1 MHKALTYIVLLFC
14 TLTMSAQP
22 ADTLSVIAGKR
33 IPVEGAFLTPLEERD
48 SVLIADQL
56 VYGFELKGV
65 EEGTLLALPK
75 WENDERGGVQAVS
88 SWTMDTVKVSKSRKG
103 MPRLMDI
110 RAGFTITSFDEGN
123 YELPSITVGR
133 LSKDGVLDTLVFDPM
148 RLEVKAMPVD
158 TATFVPHDIKAQ
170 IRYPLTFD
178 EVSPWLLGFWI
189 LAMLIIAAIC
199 LMIMHRR
206 KDDPAYVRKDPAHI
220 VALRRL
226 DKYRG
231 SKMWAPEQ
239 QKAFYS
245 GVTDTL
251 REYMDSRYGISAMEM
266 TTAEIFRDMKSTEV
280 SAELLG
286 QVKELFERAD
296 FVKFAKYVASDED
309 NASVLPLAVRFVTE
323 TYQSDIEAADEAGE
337 SPETI
342 PGGDSPVTPD
352 GDSPVIP
359 GGDSPVIPGGDR
371 VSETNGGQ
379 E

>member
-1 MHKALTYIVLLFC
+1 MIMHKALIYIVLLFC
-14 TLTMSAQP
+14 TLPISARP
-22 ADTLSVIAGKR
+22 SDTLSVMAGKR

-56 VYGFELKGV
+56 VYGFELKNI
-65 EEGTLLALPK
+65 EEGTLIALPE
-75 WENDERGGVQAVS
+75 WENDDKGGVLALSGWEV
-88 SWTMDTVKVSKSRKG
+88 DTVKVSKARKG
-103 MPRLMDI
+103 QPRLMDI

-133 LSKDGVLDTLVFDPM
+133 LSRDGVLDTLVFDPM
-148 RLEVKAMPVD
+148 RLEVRAMPVD

-170 IRYPLTFD
+170 IRYPLTFS
-178 EVSPWLLGFWI
+178 EIKPWLAGFWF
-189 LAMLIIAAIC
+189 LAMAVTAVVCIVIIR
-199 LMIMHRR
+199 RR

-231 SKMWAPEQ
+231 NKMWVPEQ

-251 REYMDSRYGISAMEM
+251 REYIDSRYGISAMEM
-266 TTAEIFRDMKSTEV
+266 TTAEIFREMKSTEV
-280 SAELLG
+280 PSELLE

-323 TYQSDIEAADEAGE
+323 TYQSEVEAEIPTASEKPRNDVEGTKE
-337 SPETI
+337 VNEETLR
-342 PGGDSPVTPD
+342 GTQRRDNMD
-352 GDSPVIP
+352 
-359 GGDSPVIPGGDR
+359 
-371 VSETNGGQ
+371 NGGQ